1 MYLLLADAG
10 HIPPVIPCSNI
21 NSIFSSVN
29 NSNFTFV
36 IFKHA
41 CHANPR
47 ADTKCAG
54 SSLYIFGQVSLKFSK
69 MSASNRVSD

>member
-29 NSNFTFV
+29 NSNFTF
-36 IFKHA
+36 
-41 CHANPR
+41 ANPR

-54 SSLYIFGQVSLKFSK
+54 SSLHIFGQVSLKFSK